1 MVSCTFGYLKSFD
14 SSIIISRDDGSRG
27 DSSDKSLPANDV
39 IAESTSAFGLDF

>member
-1 MVSCTFGYLKSFD
+1 MVSCTFGYLKSVD
-14 SSIIISRDDGSRG
+14 SSRLISRDDGRG